1 MWISELHSAIR
12 SLQSAFGRGR
22 LRMAEKRFNKDMV
35 IGDVLKANPA
45 AIKVIEKYFG
55 QGCFTCPGMKME
67 SITFGAMMH
76 NMDPEVIIKE
86 LNELE

>member
-1 MWISELHSAIR
+1 MV
-12 SLQSAFGRGR
+12 
-22 LRMAEKRFNKDMV
+22 EKKFNRETV

-67 SITFGAMMH
+67 SISFGALMH
-76 NMDPEVIIKE
+76 DLDPETIVKE